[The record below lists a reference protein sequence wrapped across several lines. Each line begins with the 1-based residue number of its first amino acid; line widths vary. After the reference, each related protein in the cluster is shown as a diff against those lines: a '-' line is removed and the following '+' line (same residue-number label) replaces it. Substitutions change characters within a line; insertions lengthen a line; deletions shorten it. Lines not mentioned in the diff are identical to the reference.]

1 MKAKLSQIFLVFS
14 IVILIMTIVWL
25 VYPSP
30 YRVCHLVLTGMGRA
44 KIYPAVAKFKPYKGK
59 TMGGMALMNAVV
71 KEQIASFT
79 EKQEPYCYLSLG
91 AELSGTAD
99 AFLTKGE
106 AIVNCFNAMKL
117 NAMLVGNI
125 DFTFGKER
133 LAELA
138 KLAKFNFI
146 ASNVFNDGTKNT
158 PDYLKS
164 ELIIETPYDLKIGVL
179 GITPPDTPNLT
190 SKEAVDG
197 LDFARP
203 EDVLKSRI
211 ESLRASGAEIVVLMT
226 QYNKEYISAE
236 EWLVI
241 AKAGPDI
248 CLMLDSDMEAPV
260 PFSKDGIILYT
271 VSSYNQTK
279 EIDILDLE
287 ITRKKPVEI
296 VGLASHR
303 IATNIAEYDED
314 PEMLAVVEKSTEK
327 IRARRDTFIGNFAA
341 DYSKSYYTECP
352 FGDLLTDVMR
362 LETGAQIA
370 LQNSGSIQGN
380 VSEGRFT
387 IGDLYSILPFDN
399 KIVTMKL
406 KGSDILELLTISA
419 SRQRGILQTSGLEY
433 HYVYRSKNDYHL
445 ESVTVGGEAI
455 ATDAVYLVATNNFLA
470 DGGDNYIP
478 FTRGED
484 VVMGRSQREILREYI
499 ASQSSIAPI
508 VLKLD
513 GRIKVEE

>member
-164 ELIIETPYDLKIGVL
+164 ELIIETPHDL
-179 GITPPDTPNLT
+179 
-190 SKEAVDG
+190 
-197 LDFARP
+197 
-203 EDVLKSRI
+203 
-211 ESLRASGAEIVVLMT
+211 MCC
-226 QYNKEYISAE
+226 Q
-236 EWLVI
+236 
-241 AKAGPDI
+241 
-248 CLMLDSDMEAPV
+248 
-260 PFSKDGIILYT
+260 
-271 VSSYNQTK
+271 
-279 EIDILDLE
+279 
-287 ITRKKPVEI
+287 
-296 VGLASHR
+296 
-303 IATNIAEYDED
+303 
-314 PEMLAVVEKSTEK
+314 
-327 IRARRDTFIGNFAA
+327 
-341 DYSKSYYTECP
+341 
-352 FGDLLTDVMR
+352 
-362 LETGAQIA
+362 
-370 LQNSGSIQGN
+370 
-380 VSEGRFT
+380 
-387 IGDLYSILPFDN
+387 
-399 KIVTMKL
+399 
-406 KGSDILELLTISA
+406 
-419 SRQRGILQTSGLEY
+419 
-433 HYVYRSKNDYHL
+433 
-445 ESVTVGGEAI
+445 
-455 ATDAVYLVATNNFLA
+455 
-470 DGGDNYIP
+470 
-478 FTRGED
+478 
-484 VVMGRSQREILREYI
+484 
-499 ASQSSIAPI
+499 
-508 VLKLD
+508 
-513 GRIKVEE
+513 